1 MIAILYGIPTFRQA
15 WKQTALEFI
24 KTARIQTTLPLEK
37 GLSLQCHAIP
47 GRRVTFLTAVVDI
60 TLPMPFRSITYGPAI
75 NRSANSDINSV
86 YGKGASA
93 NKHSQNQTTTLIGA
107 ATETAK
113 STGGIS
119 VHRPGVLV
127 PNFLGFKAQMHR
139 KSNRPI
145 NNGCGNKKHA
155 KPWNPLQSKTS
166 YLPQMTEQVLE
177 NCLNPA
183 FYHNKH
189 RLFNLIQILKIF
201 SRR

>member
-119 VHRPGVLV
+119 VHRPGSSFQIFSVLRLKCIV
-127 PNFLGFKAQMHR
+127 KATVQ
-139 KSNRPI
+139 SI
-145 NNGCGNKKHA
+145 TAAATKKHA
-155 KPWNPLQSKTS
+155 KPSNPLQSKTS

-189 RLFNLIQILKIF
+189 RLSHLIQILKIF